1 MFLFFL
7 SSGLF
12 LGWALGAND
21 ASNVFGTAVGSKM
34 VRFRTAAICCSIFIV
49 LGAVISGAG
58 ASHTLGKL
66 GSVNAIAGAFIV
78 AFAAAFSVYLM
89 TKLGYPVSTS
99 QAIVGA
105 IIGWN
110 FFSGSLT
117 DYHTLSKIFIT
128 WIACPTLSAIIAMIL
143 YKMFV
148 MGIYISKIDMFRLDS
163 MTRYSLII
171 IGAFGAYSLG
181 ANNIANVMGVFVP
194 VSPFADISVFG
205 LFKLTSTQQLF
216 FIGGIAIAV
225 GVLTYSRKVMETVGE
240 GIMKLSPVSA
250 LAVVSAHSLV
260 LFLFASQG
268 LEAFLLH
275 HGLPTIPLVPVS
287 SSQAIVGAVIG
298 LGLLK
303 RGKGIRWRVLGGIGS
318 SWIVT
323 PIIAA
328 LVSFIALFFLQN
340 VFEQKTYRPV
350 PYAITSE
357 AMARIQKQGIPL
369 DEDAEDMIEKEFSN
383 AELFNRALRNLKNL
397 KPEDRE
403 FILMSAEIDHM
414 EITIEKLETI
424 GFDPDWITNK
434 EKADLEKLQG
444 WKFKHKWQIDQALA
458 EMSPNWRPIENEKK
472 HNQSLQHKMSHIYDR
487 FRYPSN

>member
-12 LGWALGAND
+12 LGWSLGAND

-49 LGAVISGAG
+49 LGAVISGTG

-78 AFAAAFSVYLM
+78 ALSAAVSVYSM

-99 QAIVGA
+99 QAVVGA

-117 DYHTLSKIFIT
+117 DYHTLSKIVIT
-128 WIACPTLSAIIAMIL
+128 WIACPTLSAIIALIL

-148 MGIYISKIDMFRLDS
+148 LGIYWSKIDMFKLDS
-163 MTRYSLII
+163 MTRYGLII
-171 IGAFGAYSLG
+171 IGAFGSYSLG

-225 GVLTYSRKVMETVGE
+225 GVLTYSRKVMATVGE
-240 GIMKLSPVSA
+240 GLMKLSPVSA

-268 LEAFLLH
+268 LEAFLQR
-275 HGLPTIPLVPVS
+275 HGLPSIPLVPVS

-318 SWIVT
+318 SWVVT

-328 LVSFIALFFLQN
+328 LVSFISLFFLQN

-350 PYAITSE
+350 SYAITSE
-357 AMARIQKQGIPL
+357 VMARIQKQGISL
-369 DEDAEDMIEKEFSN
+369 EEAERTIEKEFPD
-383 AELFNRALRNLKNL
+383 AKHFYQALSNLKNL
-397 KPEDRE
+397 EPTERE
-403 FILMSAEIDHM
+403 FILASAEIDHM
-414 EITIEKLETI
+414 EITADKLKTI
-424 GFDPDWITNK
+424 NFDPDWITKK
-434 EKADLEKLQG
+434 EKNDLEKLEG
-444 WKFKHKWQIDQALA
+444 RKFKHKWQLGEALA
-458 EMSPNWRPIENEKK
+458 EISTHWRPIENEKK
-472 HNQSLQHKMSHIYDR
+472 YNESLQHKMSHIYDK
-487 FRYPSN
+487 FRYPND

>member
-12 LGWALGAND
+12 LGWSLGAND

-78 AFAAAFSVYLM
+78 AFAAAVSVYLM

-117 DYHTLSKIFIT
+117 DVGTLSKIIIT
-128 WIACPTLSAIIAMIL
+128 WFACPALAAIIALIL
-143 YKMFV
+143 YKIMSLS
-148 MGIYISKIDMFRLDS
+148 IYRFKPDMFRLDTL
-163 MTRYSLII
+163 TRYGLVI
-171 IGAFGAYSLG
+171 IGAFGSYSLG

-194 VSPFADISVFG
+194 VSPFTEISIFG
-205 LFKLTSTQQLF
+205 VIRLTSIQQLF
-216 FIGGIAIAV
+216 IIGGLAIGV
-225 GVLTYSRKVMETVGE
+225 GVLTYSRKVMATVGE

-250 LAVVSAHSLV
+250 LAVVTAHSLV
-260 LFLFASQG
+260 LFLFASQS
-268 LEAFLLH
+268 LEAFLQR

-287 SSQAIVGAVIG
+287 SSQAIVGAVVG

-318 SWIVT
+318 SWVVT
-323 PIIAA
+323 PVIAA
-328 LVSFIALFFLQN
+328 LVSFIAMFFFQN

-350 PYAITSE
+350 RYAITSE
-357 AMARIQKQGIPL
+357 VLSRIQRQGIPA
-369 DEDAEDMIEKEFSN
+369 EKTERMMGKEYPDAVH
-383 AELFNRALRNLKNL
+383 LFRALSSLKNL
-397 KPEDRE
+397 KPEERE
-403 FILMSAEIDHM
+403 FILKSSEIDCM
-414 EITIEKLETI
+414 EITGETLESIDSDSGWLVEGEKNDLMKLE
-424 GFDPDWITNK
+424 NR
-434 EKADLEKLQG
+434 
-444 WKFKHKWQIDQALA
+444 KFNHSWQLDDALA
-458 EMSPNWRPIENEKK
+458 EISPHWRFKDNDKKYNEKLK
-472 HNQSLQHKMSHIYDR
+472 DKMLQIYEY
-487 FRYPSN
+487 FRCSNS

>member
-12 LGWALGAND
+12 LGWSLGAND
-21 ASNVFGTAVGSKM
+21 APNVFGTAVGSKM
-34 VRFRTAAICCSIFIV
+34 IRFKTAAICCSIFIL

-58 ASHTLGKL
+58 ASQTLGKL

-78 AFAAAFSVYLM
+78 AFSAAASVYFM

-117 DYHTLSKIFIT
+117 DYHTLSKIVIT
-128 WIACPTLSAIIAMIL
+128 WVACPALSAVIALIL
-143 YKMFV
+143 YKSLVFAI
-148 MGIYISKIDMFRLDS
+148 GRRKIDMFRLDS
-163 MTRYSLII
+163 MTRYSLVI

-194 VSPFADISVFG
+194 VSPFADISFLG
-205 LFKLTSTQQLF
+205 LFNLTSTQQLF
-216 FIGGIAIAV
+216 FIGGIAIGI
-225 GVLTYSRKVMETVGE
+225 GVLTYSKKVMETVGE
-240 GIMKLSPVSA
+240 GIMKLSPIAA
-250 LAVVSAHSLV
+250 LVVVSAHSLV

-268 LEAFLLH
+268 LEAFLKH

-298 LGLLK
+298 IGLLK
-303 RGKGIRWRVLGGIGS
+303 RGSGIRWRVLGGIGS
-318 SWIVT
+318 SWVVT

-328 LVSFIALFFLQN
+328 LVSFISLFFLQN

-350 PYAITSE
+350 SYSITSE
-357 AMARIQKQGIPL
+357 AM
-369 DEDAEDMIEKEFSN
+369 
-383 AELFNRALRNLKNL
+383 KN
-397 KPEDRE
+397 
-403 FILMSAEIDHM
+403 
-414 EITIEKLETI
+414 
-424 GFDPDWITNK
+424 
-434 EKADLEKLQG
+434 
-444 WKFKHKWQIDQALA
+444 
-458 EMSPNWRPIENEKK
+458 
-472 HNQSLQHKMSHIYDR
+472 
-487 FRYPSN
+487 